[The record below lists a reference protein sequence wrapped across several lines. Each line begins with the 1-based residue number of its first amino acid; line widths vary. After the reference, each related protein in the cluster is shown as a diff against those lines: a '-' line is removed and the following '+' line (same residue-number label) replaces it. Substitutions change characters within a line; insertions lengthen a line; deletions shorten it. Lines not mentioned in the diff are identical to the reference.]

1 MSAPF
6 SMRYSVQIAEQTP
19 HFRLKMPRRSIAI
32 SAINSIGHFRDLS
45 ATSNNKGYRETRY
58 SLVASY
64 NTISSIKT
72 RNPNP

>member
-32 SAINSIGHFRDLS
+32 SAISSIGHFRLGIYLPQT
-45 ATSNNKGYRETRY
+45 ATTRGIAKHDTPCCE
-58 SLVASY
+58 L
-64 NTISSIKT
+64 
-72 RNPNP
+72 